1 MPSAIRSKFGKT
13 NFNQAVRLIREKTDL
28 ITIYVGKMNTII
40 LTAIEIADHKKN
52 IPFMSPLIVHLL
64 NLSARL
70 TEIQKSAAEIR
81 SAVEEIAEI
90 TYQHLKELDNGD

>member
-1 MPSAIRSKFGKT
+1 MPSPVRAKFGKT
-13 NFNQAVRLIREKTDL
+13 NFNQAVKLIRDKTDL
-28 ITIYVGKMNTII
+28 ITVYVGKMNVVIMAA
-40 LTAIEIADHKKN
+40 LDIADHKKN
-52 IPFMSPLIVHLL
+52 IPFMPPLIVHLSH
-64 NLSARL
+64 LSARL